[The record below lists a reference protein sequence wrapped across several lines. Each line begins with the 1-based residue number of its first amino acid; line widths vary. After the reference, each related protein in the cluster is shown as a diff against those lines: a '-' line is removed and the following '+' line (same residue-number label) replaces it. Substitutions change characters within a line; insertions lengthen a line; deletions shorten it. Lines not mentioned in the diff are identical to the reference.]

1 MSTANLTI
9 AHPNEAKS
17 LDDERLDKQILLRAT
32 MDRFLASVERRALRM
47 AQIAATAAEFS

>member
-32 MDRFLASVERRALRM
+32 MDRFLTSD
-47 AQIAATAAEFS
+47 SNHP